1 VLVDRS
7 TPESFQPPLTWWGHA
22 WRLLVMLALTSIL
35 IVGTVPLE
43 WREQRWLFW
52 IDVVVG
58 LGAFV
63 LVHFRRRW
71 PVAVPVVIGLLGM
84 FSVLSTAPGMLAM
97 FSLATRRRWREIIP
111 VGAVTTAAL
120 AASTLI
126 IPTTDDSPFW
136 VNIIFGVLFL
146 AIVIGWG
153 MYVGSRRELVAA
165 LHQRAE
171 RAEAEQGLR
180 ALQARTTERAR
191 IAREMHDV
199 LAHRISQISMR
210 AGALAFREDLDADS
224 LRQGAAEVQ
233 QQANEA
239 LVDLRSVLGVLRDS
253 ETGELLDRPQPTY
266 DDVAQLLDQARTQ
279 GLKVE
284 LDDGALTED
293 QMPHGLGRTVYR
305 ILQEGV
311 TNAGKHAPGAT
322 LAIRVAGSPDDGL
335 SVELRNPLGFGPTRT
350 PGAALGLLGLSERA
364 ELRGGWLRH
373 RVRDREFVVEGW
385 LPWTA

>member
-1 VLVDRS
+1 MDRAA
-7 TPESFQPPLTWWGHA
+7 TDVFQPTLTWWGHG
-22 WRLLVMLALTSIL
+22 WRLLVMLAFTAI
-35 IVGTVPLE
+35 IVVGTVPIE

-52 IDVVVG
+52 VDLAVG
-58 LGAFV
+58 LCSFV

-71 PVAVPVVIGLLGM
+71 PVAVPLVIAVAGM
-84 FSVLSTAPGMLAM
+84 FSSLSTAPGMLAM

-111 VGAVTTAAL
+111 VGASTMVAL
-120 AASTLI
+120 AVSTVI
-126 IPTTDDSPFW
+126 IPSADDSPFW
-136 VNIIFGVLFL
+136 INAVFGVLFL
-146 AIVIGWG
+146 AVIIGWG

-180 ALQARTTERAR
+180 ALQARTNERAR

-233 QQANEA
+233 EQANAA
-239 LVDLRSVLGVLRDS
+239 LMDLRGVLGVLRDT
-253 ETGELLDRPQPTY
+253 ETGEVLDRPQPTY
-266 DDVAQLLDQARTQ
+266 ADIPQLLAQARLHGTR
-279 GLKVE
+279 VE
-284 LDDGALTED
+284 LDDRELATES
-293 QMPHGLGRTVYR
+293 MPEGLGRTVYR
-305 ILQEGV
+305 ILQEGI
-311 TNAGKHAPGAT
+311 TNTGKHAPGAT
-322 LAIRVAGSPDDGL
+322 LAIRVAGSPDQGL
-335 SVELRNPLGFGPTRT
+335 SVELHNPLGFGPSQT
-350 PGAALGLLGLSERA
+350 PGAALGLLGLTERA

-373 RVRDREFVVEGW
+373 RIQDRQFLVEGW